1 MAHRM
6 KQRLDL
12 TPVPLLR
19 QESLYVGIDVGKY
32 QHVAGFVSTTLLER
46 HERFEGCPVLI
57 FEQSRQGF
65 RSLIDRIRSYV
76 PLEQVY
82 VLLEHT
88 GHYHRAVVQFLQELD
103 ISVYI
108 MPVQK
113 RLEGMIKTDK
123 RDALGLA
130 NHLFNQLEKGVQF
143 ADKTHLVRRLLPS
156 TETALQLRGWT
167 RHRYELSQECAQ
179 RKNKLIAICDELF
192 PEFTHIF
199 HDPNLAMALAIRE
212 KFPTPHAIATAP
224 LTALAALRTRSRPSN
239 AQLGELQHLAKET
252 IGTTDVI
259 RQRGLVLEQNQLV
272 RELRMLQEHIQQL
285 DTEIG
290 KLIEQSREGKI
301 LRSMGIGPIQAATII
316 SAIGNIL
323 NFRKAS
329 ELKAYFGWAPVRDQ
343 TGITMDRDRL
353 THAGTRTMKHMMF
366 LIVANAIQQKDS
378 EWAKLYQR
386 LVPRMCRYDEARQ
399 VYKGKMKVIGRIAG
413 PMTEMV
419 YALLKQDAEVLSQA
433 PPGETPPDPILYD
446 PEIHQRHRN
455 GEYRPIKNTPRQR
468 KVIRLP
474 ERTL

>member
-1 MAHRM
+1 
-6 KQRLDL
+6 
-12 TPVPLLR
+12 
-19 QESLYVGIDVGKY
+19 
-32 QHVAGFVSTTLLER
+32 
-46 HERFEGCPVLI
+46 
-57 FEQSRQGF
+57 
-65 RSLIDRIRSYV
+65 
-76 PLEQVY
+76 
-82 VLLEHT
+82 
-88 GHYHRAVVQFLQELD
+88 
-103 ISVYI
+103 
-108 MPVQK
+108 
-113 RLEGMIKTDK
+113 
-123 RDALGLA
+123 
-130 NHLFNQLEKGVQF
+130 
-143 ADKTHLVRRLLPS
+143 
-156 TETALQLRGWT
+156 
-167 RHRYELSQECAQ
+167 
-179 RKNKLIAICDELF
+179 
-192 PEFTHIF
+192 
-199 HDPNLAMALAIRE
+199 MALAIRE

-239 AQLGELQHLAKET
+239 AQLGELQHLATET
-252 IGTTDVI
+252 IGTKDVI

-353 THAGTRTMKHMMF
+353 THAGTRTMKHMLF
-366 LIVANAIQQKDS
+366 LIVAHAIQQKDS

-386 LVPRMCRYDEARQ
+386 LVPRMCRYDEGRQ

-413 PMTEMV
+413 QMTEMV